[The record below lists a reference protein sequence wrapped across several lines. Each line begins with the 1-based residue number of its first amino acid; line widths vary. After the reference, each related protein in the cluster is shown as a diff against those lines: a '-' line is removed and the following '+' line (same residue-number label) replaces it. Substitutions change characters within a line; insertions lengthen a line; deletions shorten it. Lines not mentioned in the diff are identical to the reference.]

1 VAVKPLV
8 GGAVSDYGGPGE
20 GDADAAL
27 ARESQGLLSKADAEG
42 GSGPPGVSVSPLNVY
57 KMSRKEWLLAMW
69 RAPSWW
75 DSWRLLKDGRHQV
88 DHTKPD
94 ATYLISPPEER
105 RMFLSKAFITFRTFQ
120 AATIARQV
128 VHMQLAGHMAISEA
142 PEPTDVTW
150 INMYTTRTGQ
160 VGVCGHM

>member
-1 VAVKPLV
+1 
-8 GGAVSDYGGPGE
+8 
-20 GDADAAL
+20 
-27 ARESQGLLSKADAEG
+27 
-42 GSGPPGVSVSPLNVY
+42 
-57 KMSRKEWLLAMW
+57 
-69 RAPSWW
+69 
-75 DSWRLLKDGRHQV
+75 V

-105 RMFLSKAFITFRTFQ
+105 RMFLSKAFITFRTFQVRPCIHTSGWTIRQGATNHFSRCLCPCAYISQ

-160 VGVCGHM
+160 VCV

>member
-1 VAVKPLV
+1 VGGAGWGHGHVAVKPLV

-88 DHTKPD
+88 SH
-94 ATYLISPPEER
+94 ALALRASPCVR
-105 RMFLSKAFITFRTFQ
+105 L
-120 AATIARQV
+120 
-128 VHMQLAGHMAISEA
+128 
-142 PEPTDVTW
+142 
-150 INMYTTRTGQ
+150 
-160 VGVCGHM
+160 